1 MIPEKTWSPKD
12 ANNKT
17 IAIFIKLLATKIVA
31 NNFLGFDNNFL
42 TIVKLAESSLSEDSS
57 SKSVAVKEKKEIS
70 APEINAE
77 QINNM
82 TIIIILIIN
91 SLFIDVTRSKLG
103 GSVSK
108 IK

>member
-1 MIPEKTWSPKD
+1 MTFLIATADVSC
-12 ANNKT
+12 NKICET
-17 IAIFIKLLATKIVA
+17 TKS
-31 NNFLGFDNNFL
+31 
-42 TIVKLAESSLSEDSS
+42 KDSS

-82 TIIIILIIN
+82 IIIIMLIIN